1 MIHAELILVNGES
14 RSIALPDHTG
24 SIANALGRLDDWI
37 RTEDGAWV
45 QKSFIVEV
53 RAVDRN
59 PATGGWEELE
69 RLSDASDAAGSLADQ
84 ANGSHVT

>member
-1 MIHAELILVNGES
+1 MTLAELILVNGD
-14 RSIALPDHTG
+14 RRPIALPDHTG

-53 RAVDRN
+53 RAADRHSTN
-59 PATGGWEELE
+59 GSREELE
-69 RLSDASDAAGSLADQ
+69 RLRDAAGSLADQ
-84 ANGSHVT
+84 ANGSR